1 MELLKEFY
9 MDEEGLGTVE
19 MVVLLAV
26 LVSIA
31 LVFREKVFNFVR
43 NSLDDIF
50 GDSNSSGG
58 KVDTNLE
65 TQSK

>member
-1 MELLKEFY
+1 MEWLKEFY

>member
-31 LVFREKVFNFVR
+31 LVFRKKIFTFVDI
-43 NSLDDIF
+43 SLKNIF
-50 GDSNSSGG
+50 TTETNAGG
-58 KVDTNLE
+58 KVDTTLDA
-65 TQSK
+65 K

>member
-31 LVFREKVFNFVR
+31 LVFRKKVFDFVKV
-43 NSLDDIF
+43 NLDNIF
-50 GDSNSSGG
+50 GESNTRGG
-58 KVDTNLE
+58 QVDTDLK
-65 TQSK
+65 TGK

>member
-31 LVFREKVFNFVR
+31 LVFRKKIFTFVD
-43 NSLDDIF
+43 NSLADIF
-50 GDSNSSGG
+50 GDKTNAGG
-58 KVDTNLE
+58 KVDTDLK
-65 TQSK
+65 TQ